1 MNKTPYFI
9 STPIYYPSDRLHIGH
24 AYCTTIAD
32 AVARF
37 QRLAGKDVFFLTG
50 SDEHGQKI
58 QRKAAEVGQS
68 PIQYVDHIVASFQML
83 WEKLG
88 ISNDDFIRTTEKRH
102 HEVVQAIFQKIYDQ
116 GDIYKAAYEGWY
128 CTPCETFWLERQLTD
143 GNCPDCGRPVEMV
156 QEESYFFRMSKYQD
170 RLLKHIED
178 HPEFIQ
184 PVSRRNEMINFIKQG
199 LEDLCVSRTTFDW
212 GIPVPFDRK
221 HVVYVWFDALT
232 NYITATGYLHDREK
246 FAKFWP
252 ADVHLVG
259 KEIVRFHS
267 IIWPIILMAL
277 GVELPKK
284 VYGHGWLVV
293 EGDKMSKSKGN
304 VIDPVLLIEEFG
316 ADAIR
321 YFLLRE
327 INLGQDGNFSR
338 DALIKRINSDLAND
352 LGNLL
357 HRTLNMMQRYNGG
370 VMGQADAPTD
380 VDAPLLAMAKGT
392 PPRYRAMMENMDI
405 NGAIKEIWQLI
416 GRANKYIDETEPWKL
431 AKDPANATRLNTVLS
446 NLLEVLSMVSVLV
459 EPFIP
464 TTSRRIRAQ
473 LGLPLDVTPANL
485 DALGE
490 FGAAGTI
497 GVGHRTGKPE
507 PIFPRIEEKP
517 VEEAGMEKTAIEKEK
532 PEPVKTAP
540 APEKRPEP
548 AVVAEE
554 VSEIS
559 IDDFAKLDLR
569 TAIVTAAEKV
579 EKTEKLLK
587 LTVDLG
593 TEQRTIVSG
602 IAQFYTPEDMVG
614 RTVILIANL
623 KPAKIRGIESHGMLL
638 AASNADKSALSLV
651 TAPNLPAGC
660 KVK

>member
-1 MNKTPYFI
+1 MNKKPFFI

-32 AVARF
+32 AVARYH
-37 QRLAGKDVFFLTG
+37 RLAGRDVFFLTG

-58 QRKAAEVGQS
+58 QRKAAENGLS
-68 PIQYVDHIVASFQML
+68 PIQYVDKIVASFQML

-88 ISNDDFIRTTEKRH
+88 ISHDDFIRTTESRH
-102 HEVVQAIFQKIYDQ
+102 HEVVQAIFQKIFDQ

-128 CTPCETFWLERQLTD
+128 CTPCETFWLERQLTE
-143 GNCPDCGRPVEMV
+143 GNCPDCGRPVERV

-184 PVSRRNEMINFIKQG
+184 PISRRNEMVNFIKQG

-232 NYITATGYLHDREK
+232 NYITASGYLHDPEK
-246 FAKFWP
+246 FARYWP
-252 ADVHLVG
+252 ADIHLVG

-277 GVELPKK
+277 GVELPKQIH
-284 VYGHGWLVV
+284 GHGWLVV

-304 VIDPVLLIEEFG
+304 VVDPVLLIEEFG

-338 DALIKRINSDLAND
+338 EALIKRINSDLAND

-370 VMGQADAPTD
+370 VLGATEAPAAID
-380 VDAPLLAMAKGT
+380 DGLLDMART
-392 PPRYRAMMENMDI
+392 IAPRYRDMMEKMEI

-416 GRANKYIDETEPWKL
+416 GRANKYIDETEPWIL
-431 AKDPANATRLNTVLS
+431 AKDPAKAARLNTVLY
-446 NLLEVLSMVSVLV
+446 NLLEVLAIVSVLV
-459 EPFIP
+459 EPFMP
-464 TTSRRIRAQ
+464 VTAGRIRNQ
-473 LGLPLDVTPANL
+473 LGLTMEISSGAMDNLGSFDAN
-485 DALGE
+485 GQIQS
-490 FGAAGTI
+490 GQK
-497 GVGHRTGKPE
+497 TGKPE
-507 PIFPRIEEKP
+507 PIFPRIEEK
-517 VEEAGMEKTAIEKEK
+517 VEVE
-532 PEPVKTAP
+532 
-540 APEKRPEP
+540 
-548 AVVAEE
+548 VVAETKPAAQVQAPIE
-554 VSEIS
+554 GIAEIS

-579 EKTEKLLK
+579 EKTDKLLK
-587 LTVDLG
+587 LSVDVG
-593 TEQRTIVSG
+593 SEQRTIVSG
-602 IAQFYTPEDMVG
+602 ISQYYSPEDMVG
-614 RTVILIANL
+614 RTVIVIANL

-638 AASNADKSALSLV
+638 AASDAERTKLSLV